1 LLSLQIVGRNRLKA
15 IKETKLEEARA
26 SRQPEP
32 LLIRPSTKWYDYA
45 YCENQKPSL
54 TEAEQDDY
62 GVWHICFSIHSSR
75 DELEQA
81 LQILQPQWVIST
93 TPPNFANELSY
104 VRERCLA
111 RTPQENV
118 PVSINFC
125 STSFEKEVY
134 ADFVRRIPLSG
145 KR

>member
-1 LLSLQIVGRNRLKA
+1 MLTLQIVGRDQFEK

-32 LLIRPSTKWYDYA
+32 LLIRPSTQWYVHA
-45 YCENQKPSL
+45 YDGNQKPSL
-54 TEAEQDDY
+54 TEAVHDS
-62 GVWHICFSIHSSR
+62 GVWRICFSFHSSR

-104 VRERCLA
+104 VKERCLA
-111 RTPQENV
+111 HTTQENV
-118 PVSINFC
+118 PVSIGFS
-125 STSFEKEVY
+125 STPREKEVY
-134 ADFVRRIPLSG
+134 EDFVRRIPFSE
-145 KR
+145 RR